1 MRRLTGLFP
10 AELVRRTEIPRLP
23 AAIVAGYQGLADWTG
38 NTSDAMDEL
47 GLPSG
52 APDIGLGCNR
62 PDGRAVGQVLT
73 LRNVAN
79 DPADPNRASLPGHRL
94 GDVEC
99 YHLALPGDVLVVEGI
114 DGISSMGG
122 ISASIA
128 QRVMVAGA
136 IVAGSVRD
144 VGHGRAL
151 GFPIWS
157 RSTTPASGKYRLRTA
172 EIMGPVTIGGVRV
185 EPGDLAVADE
195 TGVCFVPYAEAA
207 RVLARAAAISERERS
222 RLGRIDDE
230 IPHHEFPREE

>member
-23 AAIVAGYQGLADWTG
+23 AAILAGYRALADWTG

-52 APDIGLGCNR
+52 VPGITLTCNR
-62 PDGRAVGQVLT
+62 ADGRAIGQVLT
-73 LRNVAN
+73 LRNVPN
-79 DPADPNRASLPGHRL
+79 DPTDPSTATLPGHRL

-99 YHLALPGDVLVVEGI
+99 YHLAEPGDLLVVEGV
-114 DGISSMGG
+114 DGVSSMGG
-122 ISASIA
+122 ISAAIA
-128 QRVMVAGA
+128 DRVRVAGA

-144 VGHGRAL
+144 VGHGRQI

-157 RSTTPASGKYRLRTA
+157 RSATPASGKYRLRTA
-172 EIMGPVTIGGVRV
+172 EIMGPVAIGGVRV

-207 RVLARAAAISERERS
+207 RVLERAGTIGERERS
-222 RLGRIDDE
+222 RLLRIDDE
-230 IPHHEFPREE
+230 IPHHDFPREE